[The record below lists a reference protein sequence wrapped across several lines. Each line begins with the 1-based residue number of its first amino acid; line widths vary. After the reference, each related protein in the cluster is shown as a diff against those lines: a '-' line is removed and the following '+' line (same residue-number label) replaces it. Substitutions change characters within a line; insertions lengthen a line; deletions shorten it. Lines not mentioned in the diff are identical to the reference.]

1 MIVELAQDKHGSVYF
16 YEIYRISLSEVAF
29 LRYAD
34 NLFVCCFF
42 LFNQNA
48 AMTHRLPWK
57 SVLGQTF

>member
-16 YEIYRISLSEVAF
+16 YEIYRISLSEVAS

-34 NLFVCCFF
+34 NLFVCFF
-42 LFNQNA
+42 FFNQNA
-48 AMTHRLPWK
+48 AITHRLPWK

>member
-34 NLFVCCFF
+34 NLFVCFF
-42 LFNQNA
+42 FFF
-48 AMTHRLPWK
+48 
-57 SVLGQTF
+57 V